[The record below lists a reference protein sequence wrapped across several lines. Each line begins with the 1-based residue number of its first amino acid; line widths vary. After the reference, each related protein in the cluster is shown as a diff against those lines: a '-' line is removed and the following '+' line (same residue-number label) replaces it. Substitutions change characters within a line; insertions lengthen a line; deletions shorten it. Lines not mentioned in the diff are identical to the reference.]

1 MKTKTYLTMILFLL
15 IFMIGCGGSSSDP
28 KYIVTNSFKMIENND
43 VDGVSDLLASDVK
56 SMISREKLEKGVAE
70 ESSKI
75 KEKGGISNIEFTD
88 EKIEEN
94 QIDYKIKISYG
105 NGSTKNDKARLV
117 KEDGKW
123 KLGIA
128 KN

>member
-28 KYIVTNSFKMIENND
+28 KDIVTNSFKMIENND

-75 KEKGGISNIEFTD
+75 KEKG
-88 EKIEEN
+88 
-94 QIDYKIKISYG
+94 
-105 NGSTKNDKARLV
+105 
-117 KEDGKW
+117 
-123 KLGIA
+123 
-128 KN
+128 